1 MSACMLMYKHAFSAR
16 KSFNWNLKR
25 PAADGQKGNACGR
38 LASLTVLWHAAAL
51 FLPRGYPESVSE
63 DYLDYQLWAF
73 PSHVL
78 VSPSM

>member
-1 MSACMLMYKHAFSAR
+1 MDAHAKKAFCLNNHLAAILTGQRQQSGR
-16 KSFNWNLKR
+16 KQATGI
-25 PAADGQKGNACGR
+25 PDGA
-38 LASLTVLWHAAAL
+38 LSYAAL

-78 VSPSM
+78 VSLDLQVLID